1 VNRYLAVALGGLL
14 LLIVAVSAFYTISE
28 TEQVIITQFGEPIG
42 APHTDP
48 GLHVK
53 VPFIQQANTFDK
65 RWLEWDGDPNQI
77 PTRDKKYIWVD
88 TYSRWR
94 VVDPLKFFQS
104 VHDERGAQS
113 RLDDIVD
120 GETRN
125 VIANHDL
132 IEVVRITNRK
142 FTESEEISDL
152 EGGTA
157 AVAISVGRDGITRQI
172 LQKASAITHNF
183 GIELKDVQIKRIGYV
198 TDVQQK
204 VYERMISERRRI
216 AERSRS
222 EGLGKSA
229 EIRGQKERELKGIQ
243 SEAYKKAQELM
254 GKADAT
260 ASRIYADAY
269 SRDPEFY
276 QFLKTMETY
285 RNTMNADSTL
295 LLSTESDFFK
305 YLTRAK

>member
-1 VNRYLAVALGGLL
+1 
-14 LLIVAVSAFYTISE
+14 
-28 TEQVIITQFGEPIG
+28 VIITQFGQPIG

-53 VPFIQQANTFDK
+53 VPFIQHVNSFDK

-104 VHDERGAQS
+104 VRDERGAQS

-142 FTESEEISDL
+142 FTESDEISDL
-152 EGGTA
+152 EGGQGNA
-157 AVAISVGRDGITRQI
+157 DISVGRDGITREI
-172 LQKASAITHNF
+172 LRKASAITHSF
-183 GIELKDVQIKRIGYV
+183 GIDLKDVRIKRIGYV

-222 EGLGKSA
+222 EGFGKSA

-243 SEAYKKAQELM
+243 SEAYKKAQDLM
-254 GKADAT
+254 GKADAS

-285 RNTMNADSTL
+285 RNTVNADSTF
-295 LLSTESDFFK
+295 LLSTDGEFFK